1 MYYMNGVCYEI
12 PRILDTN
19 SVGTY
24 ALLSKDTSYS
34 NPPNDQQQ
42 VNNTLTGTD
51 YFHYQYGQMGMSV
64 QYSKNV
70 SVIWCHRIYKII
82 IVSVRERVFKIYNLL
97 WLLI

>member
-1 MYYMNGVCYEI
+1 LM
-12 PRILDTN
+12 
-19 SVGTY
+19 
-24 ALLSKDTSYS
+24 
-34 NPPNDQQQ
+34 
-42 VNNTLTGTD
+42 GTD